1 MRKSNRSLLSNVIEF
16 VDPSSLTIPTDL
28 IHKDDPLH
36 VEKISDSID
45 SVDFVDP
52 ILLGPDG
59 EIVDGVGRVQAA
71 KRRGL
76 SQIPALRVLDAS
88 PSELKAMR
96 IALNKLPKG
105 ARWNED
111 TLRSNISDLI
121 GQGFDV
127 LKLGFDAAELDVL
140 LAPMEI
146 AVDASLLEMAQETPS
161 LVQVGDAFAV
171 GSHRVDC
178 LDSRSLMPVSD
189 PTDTEIA
196 ACVMD
201 PGYNVP
207 VAGHVSGLGATQ
219 HPEFAMASGEM
230 TPEQFLAF
238 LLLILQ
244 IANRLVK
251 PGGYVYSFMDWRSI
265 HLLVQAALSAGLD
278 HVNICAWIKTN
289 AGMGSFYRSQHE
301 LVGVFRKPGAK
312 STNNIKLGRYGRN
325 RSNVWDC
332 RGANSFG
339 PTRNEDLK
347 DHPTVKPVE
356 LIENII
362 KDCTK
367 RGETVL
373 DLFGGSGSTMLAA
386 ERCGRR
392 ARLVEIEPRYV
403 EVTLRR
409 MQTAFDLEA
418 RHIETGLSFD
428 ELCEQ
433 RQRLAQS

>member
-1 MRKSNRSLLSNVIEF
+1 MRKSNRSLLANVIEF
-16 VDPSSLTIPTDL
+16 VDPASLTIPTEQ
-28 IHKDDPLH
+28 IHQDDPLH
-36 VEKISDSID
+36 IEKISDSIEN
-45 SVDFVDP
+45 VDFVDP

-59 EIVDGVGRVQAA
+59 EIVDGVGRVKAA
-71 KRRGL
+71 KRKGL
-76 SQIPALRVLDAS
+76 TEIPALRVLNAS
-88 PSELKAMR
+88 PSEIKAMR

-111 TLRSNISDLI
+111 MLRSNVSDLI

-127 LKLGFDAAELDVL
+127 LKLGFDAAELDAILTPLEV
-140 LAPMEI
+140 AI
-146 AVDASLLEMAQETPS
+146 DASLPETSEHTPN
-161 LVQVGDAFAV
+161 LVHGDGFAV
-171 GSHRVDC
+171 GGHGIYFG
-178 LDSRSLMPVSD
+178 DSRDTALVSKLMG
-189 PTDTEIA
+189 TEPAA
-196 ACVMD
+196 ACVVD
-201 PGYNVP
+201 PPYNVP
-207 VAGHVSGLGATQ
+207 IAGHVSGLGANQ
-219 HPEFAMASGEM
+219 HPEFAMATGEM
-230 TPEQFLAF
+230 TPEQFGAF
-238 LLLILQ
+238 LLQIMQ
-244 IANRLVK
+244 IANQHVK

-265 HLLVQAALSAGLD
+265 HLLVQAGLSAGLD
-278 HVNICAWIKTN
+278 HVNICTWIKTN

-301 LVGVFRKPGAK
+301 MVGVFRKPGAK

-325 RSNVWDC
+325 RSNVWDY

-373 DLFGGSGSTMLAA
+373 DLFGGAGSTMLAA

-392 ARLVEIEPRYV
+392 ARLIEIEPRYV
-403 EVTLRR
+403 EITLRR
-409 MQTAFDLEA
+409 MQKAFDLEA
-418 RHIETGLSFD
+418 THIETGLSFD

-433 RQRLAQS
+433 RSRRTQS